1 MRPTAAQLSRRNS
14 ARSSRFPKSVASIIA
29 MSDGR
34 PDPAQS
40 VRHDRACPRVRLL
53 AAPPPKGPP
62 SLGWRPDGPALLAS
76 PPVTVSP
83 KRSLACRESIGPSST
98 ELDEVLAKD
107 RRRSRSRSAA
117 STATIGPSTLTY
129 LYGSVSVCTHR
140 LNRPARS
147 SSFPFRDV
155 RPVMIR
161 TSPPGSYEYQIG
173 TTSGP

>member
-1 MRPTAAQLSRRNS
+1 MGPTAAQLSRRTS
-14 ARSSRFPKSVASIIA
+14 ARSSRFPKSVASFIA

-107 RRRSRSRSAA
+107 RICWMLHGAGNSLDRSKTASETLNDVLGCLSRDHVLIGATKTRSPSGSRRYRCLR
-117 STATIGPSTLTY
+117 
-129 LYGSVSVCTHR
+129 
-140 LNRPARS
+140 
-147 SSFPFRDV
+147 
-155 RPVMIR
+155 
-161 TSPPGSYEYQIG
+161 
-173 TTSGP
+173 

>member
-1 MRPTAAQLSRRNS
+1 MYSSSANGTCAAPWLAISRTTTGRVLTSRSTRMRPTAAQLSRRNS

-107 RRRSRSRSAA
+107 RQRA
-117 STATIGPSTLTY
+117 TADHLFGPRLT
-129 LYGSVSVCTHR
+129 VPPP
-140 LNRPARS
+140 NPAE
-147 SSFPFRDV
+147 FPTSLADGPGPV
-155 RPVMIR
+155 R
-161 TSPPGSYEYQIG
+161 
-173 TTSGP
+173 